1 MCVFKH
7 KIRNQFWRHRNHK
20 KKLGARKTTGR
31 HKSWRQAKQKTTN
44 TIHKNPRLNTHQE
57 MSAMPNTHS
66 ALLVSCQYTEAMH
79 SALKN
84 ELLINESNLRSSEL
98 LKSLEIEGVSAQV
111 IKMCVESADKAVLK
125 QRAHSKASAHKI
137 LKGKSLATNL
147 LTETAMSPIGKKNKH
162 KKHKKD
168 RKPRPLNAYHFFCQ
182 ERLKL
187 GKKMVTG
194 DWQEQK
200 DSSEGISKYVEMA
213 RQSSVDHIAK
223 MLDAENET
231 AVVDAEPVVIAD
243 VDEE

>member
-1 MCVFKH
+1 MCFQTQDTKSVLAPQKSS
-7 KIRNQFWRHRNHK
+7 

-31 HKSWRQAKQKTTN
+31 HKSWRQAKQKTTS

-66 ALLVSCQYTEAMH
+66 ALIVSCQYTEAMH

-125 QRAHSKASAHKI
+125 QRAHAKASAHKI
-137 LKGKSLATNL
+137 LKGKSFATNV
-147 LTETAMSPIGKKNKH
+147 LTETAMTPIGKKNKH

-168 RKPRPLNAYHFFCQ
+168 RKPRPLNAYAARRLLGEGARICYCAKHFLHFWTDVQ
-182 ERLKL
+182 ELACAC
-187 GKKMVTG
+187 GS
-194 DWQEQK
+194 DQK
-200 DSSEGISKYVEMA
+200 YF
-213 RQSSVDHIAK
+213 
-223 MLDAENET
+223 
-231 AVVDAEPVVIAD
+231 
-243 VDEE
+243 